1 MNPNILI
8 GIICVLLA
16 VLFGV
21 VIVVLRHRP
30 KTINFEALVEAAVK
44 DQEKEKPKENSKTP
58 PREQKRVI
66 PPGVSPNPAP
76 DATQLLSHG
85 EGIGE
90 LVARD
95 DRNTGE
101 MGRSVRKLTPIPKA
115 GDPEVQDYE
124 KATLFL
130 APQGHQTEMLVS
142 PETTPKATRVPESPE
157 DLWKYLNALSQSA
170 GRTLWVCLTI
180 QWFDAEGESQ
190 VFCTLSEI
198 PAYRNKAEKKYFHP
212 TSGKQ
217 VPAFTLKGYKI
228 AERDAS
234 GQLTDESDHAIVQ
247 DQINLLALPMAR
259 VRFPKVSED
268 SLRSLLPPQ

>member
-44 DQEKEKPKENSKTP
+44 DQEKEKPKEDRKTP
-58 PREQKRVI
+58 QREQKRVI

-76 DATQLLSHG
+76 DATQLLSHGHG

-130 APQGHQTEMLVS
+130 APQGHRTEILVS
-142 PETTPKATRVPESPE
+142 PETTPKTTRVPESPE

-180 QWFDAEGESQ
+180 QWFDAEGESH
-190 VFCTLSEI
+190 
-198 PAYRNKAEKKYFHP
+198 KA
-212 TSGKQ
+212 
-217 VPAFTLKGYKI
+217 
-228 AERDAS
+228 
-234 GQLTDESDHAIVQ
+234 
-247 DQINLLALPMAR
+247 
-259 VRFPKVSED
+259 
-268 SLRSLLPPQ
+268 